1 MSGKQRIE
9 RSTSAPSAHGPV
21 KARKQVGELHGPA
34 DTSRQVRQVVLKVE
48 QLEDGTWRFTSPR
61 MPGWGAAARHAGE
74 VTAVIRRSFTEAQAA
89 AYSQWRGTAYDVST
103 VVPTEAPMY
112 RRSRPRARSKRR
124 CDVYD
129 PAAWL
134 LTDQSRQ
141 VQGRGDVPLW
151 MSPSGHLYP
160 ESTQAVARVMA
171 ARESVGLSP
180 RPDPVSPGGTV
191 SMSAQ
196 RVESMQQRQG
206 RAAS

>member
-1 MSGKQRIE
+1 MSDRIE
-9 RSTSAPSAHGPV
+9 RSTQGRGPV
-21 KARKQVGELHGPA
+21 KARRQVGELKGPA
-34 DTSRQVRQVVLKVE
+34 DTSRQVRHVVLKVE

-74 VTAVIRRSFTEAQAA
+74 VTAAIRRSFTEAQAA

-103 VVPTEAPMY
+103 VVSTEAPLY

-129 PAAWL
+129 PAAWV
-134 LTDQSRQ
+134 LTDQTRL
-141 VQGRGDVPLW
+141 VAGRGEVPLW

-160 ESTQAVARVMA
+160 ESTQAVSRVMA
-171 ARESVGLSP
+171 ARESVGLAP
-180 RPDPVSPGGTV
+180 RPDPVQPDTM

-196 RVESMQQRQG
+196 RVESMTQRQ
-206 RAAS
+206 AKAS

>member
-1 MSGKQRIE
+1 MSGKRIE
-9 RSTSAPSAHGPV
+9 RSTASSSSAHGPV
-21 KARKQVGELHGPA
+21 RARKQVGELRGPA
-34 DTSRQVRQVVLKVE
+34 DTSRQVRHVVLKVE
-48 QLEDGTWRFTSPR
+48 QLDDGTWRFTSPR

-103 VVPTEAPMY
+103 VVPTEAPLY

-129 PAAWL
+129 PAAWQ
-134 LTDQSRQ
+134 LTDQTRS
-141 VQGRGDVPLW
+141 VPGRGDVPLW

-171 ARESVGLSP
+171 AREQVGLSA
-180 RPDPVSPGGTV
+180 RPDPVSPQAPV

-196 RVESMQQRQG
+196 RVESMTLRQQG
-206 RAAS
+206 LAS